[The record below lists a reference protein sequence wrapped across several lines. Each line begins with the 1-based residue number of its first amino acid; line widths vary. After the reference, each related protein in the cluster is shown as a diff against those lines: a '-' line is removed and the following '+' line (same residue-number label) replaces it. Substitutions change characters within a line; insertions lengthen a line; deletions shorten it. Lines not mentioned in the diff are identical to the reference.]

1 MIFFLCCHIADRM
14 FQFLFCTIFGHV
26 TQIKSNN
33 EFKQQNST
41 FDIRQFICIRRRHII
56 MVSILVRV
64 GLPVSRLSSFF
75 LLSITVFLI
84 LKISYFYNWVTEIKD
99 VKMFSFFTI
108 HYLTSIQKIYNSLT
122 KWTNKNWRHD
132 TFITYGNIW

>member
-1 MIFFLCCHIADRM
+1 MHFKI
-14 FQFLFCTIFGHV
+14 
-26 TQIKSNN
+26 SN
-33 EFKQQNST
+33 FYKTPICLVLLPYISVYLYLTYST

-122 KWTNKNWRHD
+122 KWSNKNWRHD

>member
-1 MIFFLCCHIADRM
+1 MHFKI
-14 FQFLFCTIFGHV
+14 
-26 TQIKSNN
+26 SN
-33 EFKQQNST
+33 FYKTPICLVLLPYISVYLYLTYST
-41 FDIRQFICIRRRHII
+41 FDIGQFICIRRRHII

>member
-1 MIFFLCCHIADRM
+1 MHFKI
-14 FQFLFCTIFGHV
+14 
-26 TQIKSNN
+26 SN
-33 EFKQQNST
+33 FYKIPICLVLLPYISVYLYLTYST

-122 KWTNKNWRHD
+122 KWSNKNWRHD

>member
-1 MIFFLCCHIADRM
+1 MHFKI
-14 FQFLFCTIFGHV
+14 
-26 TQIKSNN
+26 SN
-33 EFKQQNST
+33 FYKTPICLVLLPYISVYLYLTYST